1 MTLFLD
7 ERCVAD
13 LIDMKDALDAVEE
26 AFRAA
31 GNGSAFNVPRMRAP
45 LADGTLRIT
54 AATLHY
60 CGYYGVKVSSSTVFE
75 SSAGRV
81 LNLYKDATGEL
92 CAVVQVFGLGAL
104 RTGAVSGVA
113 TRHLANEDA
122 TVLGVI
128 GTGRQAR
135 TQVSAIC
142 RVRPI
147 REIRVFSRAPEHR
160 ARFCAELAEDGLPAM
175 AVGSAEEAVQNCD
188 VVVTATT
195 ATAPVM
201 LGRWLASGT
210 HVNAVGA
217 NYEQRRELD
226 TEVVTRATVIA
237 TDDRDQ
243 VRYEATDLV
252 APVTEG
258 SLRWEQVRGLGEILA
273 GTTPGRATPDDIT
286 LFKSLGV
293 ALGDVALAARAYE
306 TAIRRGVG
314 QQLPDLSA

>member
-13 LIDMKDALDAVEE
+13 LVDMDDALDAVEE
-26 AFRAA
+26 AFCAA
-31 GNGSAFNVPRMRAP
+31 GNGSAINVPRVRAP
-45 LADGTLRIT
+45 LRDGTLRIT
-54 AATLHY
+54 AAVLQY
-60 CGYYGVKVSSSTVFE
+60 RGYYGVKVSSSTVFR
-75 SSAGRV
+75 SNAGRV
-81 LNLYKDATGEL
+81 FNLYKEDTGEL

-104 RTGAVSGVA
+104 RTGATSGVA

-142 RVRPI
+142 RVRTI
-147 REIRVFSRAPEHR
+147 REIRVFSRTPQNR
-160 ARFCAELAEDGLPAM
+160 ARFCAEVARDGMPATGVDAAEY
-175 AVGSAEEAVQNCD
+175 AVRDCD

-195 ATAPVM
+195 ATAPVV
-201 LGRWLASGT
+201 LGHWLASGT

-217 NYEQRRELD
+217 NYEHRRELD
-226 TEVVTRATVIA
+226 TEVVTRANVIA

-243 VRYEATDLV
+243 ARYEAADLAIPV
-252 APVTEG
+252 AEG
-258 SLRWEQVRGLGEILA
+258 SLGWDRVRGLDEILA
-273 GTTPGRATPDDIT
+273 GSAPSRTTPDDIT

-306 TAIRRGVG
+306 TALRRGVG